1 MGTLFAP
8 CVDSTGHPTPLRQA
22 VLGMEGKVTPAL
34 GPAGKT
40 GPNSPCPV
48 TGALWTPKVTGS
60 HPHLRTSGVGR
71 QRAACRTQPGTHTS
85 IGSPWLPDLKS
96 AYCLIKTFNKIFF
109 KEHKSERER
118 QMMMMMMKVQTRKFH
133 LEQGGKNV
141 CVQER
146 KTPFIV
152 SKNQFHFSFKIHPT
166 RNVENLSLGCLSG
179 LGSWAPPPHT
189 CPSHPWPFRQGCPR
203 VTLLKP
209 VSSPLCDSKRFRP
222 QPKKMSFDSG
232 KPHSQACAE

>member
-1 MGTLFAP
+1 
-8 CVDSTGHPTPLRQA
+8 
-22 VLGMEGKVTPAL
+22 MEGKVTPAL

-118 QMMMMMMKVQTRKFH
+118 EMMMMMMKVQTRKFH

-141 CVQER
+141 CKKER
-146 KTPFIV
+146 RLLLSLKISSISV
-152 SKNQFHFSFKIHPT
+152 SRSIPPGMWKISPWVAGLGWDPGPLHPT
-166 RNVENLSLGCLSG
+166 PARRTPGPSG
-179 LGSWAPPPHT
+179 RAAP
-189 CPSHPWPFRQGCPR
+189 G
-203 VTLLKP
+203 
-209 VSSPLCDSKRFRP
+209 
-222 QPKKMSFDSG
+222 
-232 KPHSQACAE
+232 